1 MASTISRRLAS
12 RILNPSSS
20 SALLSLYPTS
30 YHLVP
35 NEFHRSISNSTTNF
49 TTSNHPSSFP
59 TIPICPNYSLIRSN
73 TSFNPSFKIQSL
85 SPNIYQ
91 TPKFFSNSAQQS
103 DPEETEKPNEN
114 PNQTPEG
121 FQHQEITGPTVERDV
136 SALANET
143 RQVLDQMTKTIYTV
157 SKSLALLGLFQLGLG
172 AWISY
177 VTKSTP
183 IPEVSVQSCLAF
195 GLPFSLSLMLRRSLK
210 PMSFFRKM
218 EEQGRL
224 QILTLT
230 LQVAKNVN
238 VLFVRLN
245 VVSYL
250 CIGVASLGLLVIAL
264 Y

>member
-1 MASTISRRLAS
+1 M
-12 RILNPSSS
+12 
-20 SALLSLYPTS
+20 
-30 YHLVP
+30 
-35 NEFHRSISNSTTNF
+35 
-49 TTSNHPSSFP
+49 
-59 TIPICPNYSLIRSN
+59 
-73 TSFNPSFKIQSL
+73 
-85 SPNIYQ
+85 
-91 TPKFFSNSAQQS
+91 
-103 DPEETEKPNEN
+103 
-114 PNQTPEG
+114 
-121 FQHQEITGPTVERDV
+121 ERDV

-143 RQVLDQMTKTIYTV
+143 RQVLDQMTKTIYTL

-195 GLPFSLSLMLRRSLK
+195 GLPFSLSFMLRRSLK

-230 LQVAKNVN
+230 LQVAKNLN
-238 VLFVRLN
+238 VFFVRLN